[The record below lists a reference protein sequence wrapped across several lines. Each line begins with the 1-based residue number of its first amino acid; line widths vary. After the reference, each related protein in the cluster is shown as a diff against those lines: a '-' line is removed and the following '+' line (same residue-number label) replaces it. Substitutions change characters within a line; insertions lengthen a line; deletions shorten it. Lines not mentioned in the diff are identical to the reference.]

1 MSSKSNILEDMRDVM
16 RLRHYSIRTEQ
27 TYCGIGSRPPFSPQ
41 LLFQDYHVPA
51 CYPEYSLLLHCGYN
65 SGAEAFR

>member
-27 TYCGIGSRPPFSPQ
+27 TYCGIGPRPPFSLQ
-41 LLFQDYHVPA
+41 LLSQDYHVPA
-51 CYPEYSLLLHCGYN
+51 GYPEYSLLLHCGYD
-65 SGAEAFR
+65 ARTEAFR